1 MNNEEV
7 AEYLRKGAEA
17 RLSIDIQNVMEIG
30 GVLARSLLK
39 GSKVLIFGN
48 GGSAADSQHIAA
60 ELVGRFEK
68 ERKPLFAL
76 ALHGNTSSLTA
87 IGNDY
92 GYEYVYSRQVE
103 AFANKGDIAIGISTS
118 GNSKNIIMAM
128 KKAKELGCIVIG
140 MTGNSKSSMD
150 EVCDYIFKAGS
161 NRTSII
167 QEQHITV
174 GHIWSKI
181 IEDLI

>member
-1 MNNEEV
+1 MNKEEV
-7 AEYLRKGAEA
+7 AEYLKVGSEA
-17 RLSIDIQNVMEIG
+17 RLSINIEKVVEIG
-30 GVLARSLLK
+30 TVLAKSLLNGK
-39 GSKVLIFGN
+39 KVLIFGN

-68 ERKPLFAL
+68 ERRPLFAL

-92 GYEYVYSRQVE
+92 GYKYVYSRQVE
-103 AFANKGDIAIGISTS
+103 AFANKGDIVIGLSTS
-118 GNSKNIIMAM
+118 GNSKNIITAM

-140 MTGNSKSSMD
+140 MTGNSNSQMD
-150 EVCDYIFKAGS
+150 EVADYIFKANS
-161 NRTSII
+161 TRTSII

-181 IEDLI
+181 IEDSI